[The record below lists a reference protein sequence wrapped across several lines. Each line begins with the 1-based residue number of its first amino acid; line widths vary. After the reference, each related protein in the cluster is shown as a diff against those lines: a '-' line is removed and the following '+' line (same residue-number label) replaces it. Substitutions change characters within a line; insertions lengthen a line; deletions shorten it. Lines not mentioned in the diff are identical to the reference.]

1 LHARLAPPRKA
12 QAVTNPT
19 DLTTVSSI
27 YNQKPNYLVNSSA
40 VKPSV
45 SFMGQTREEGAKYKN
60 YVDLQ
65 DAPSGV

>member
-1 LHARLAPPRKA
+1 MHARLAPPRKA
-12 QAVTNPT
+12 QAVTSPA
-19 DLTTVSSI
+19 DLTMVSSL
-27 YNQKPNYLVNSSA
+27 YKEKPNYMVNSSA